1 MRAVKTPRLASADA
15 CASSAA
21 SSEIELKAAHLGT
34 STNAAAAAAD
44 SQPAARPPPQISW
57 RRHVLRSAKV
67 LTYLVLWY
75 AISITLTLYNKWLF
89 AFYGLKFPLLVTS
102 LHIFLK
108 VPACRLC
115 MYIFSVPTVK
125 WSGARGV
132 RVLLLE
138 VMPSGVA
145 TAADI
150 GLSNL
155 SYLFITVTYY
165 TIIKSSVPIWIMAF
179 SAFYGLLKLRPSL
192 VGVILCIVGGIVL
205 TTLHEGDDD
214 ASGLS
219 SNATNATLP
228 ALARQLRRRL
238 HDGGDAETPDPLL
251 GSLLVLGASLSAGFR
266 WAATQMLLTSR
277 APPPG
282 ASPAAAAAAQDAARP
297 RRKPRTPYWE
307 GLNPLT
313 LLYYSMPFGF
323 LALLPLACA
332 LEMREAIS
340 YFASIESGWQL
351 IEVCLLLSIGGFLA
365 FFLLLAEL
373 RVVQLSSGLTLSVA
387 GIFKEVL
394 TVACSAIFLGDH
406 LTLWNVGGL
415 GLCIIGIGMYNRIR
429 LLESAEEEVMD
440 TDDSRHSDAF
450 DSASLRHVQPV
461 DR

>member
-1 MRAVKTPRLASADA
+1 MLQ
-15 CASSAA
+15 
-21 SSEIELKAAHLGT
+21 
-34 STNAAAAAAD
+34 
-44 SQPAARPPPQISW
+44 QPHQ
-57 RRHVLRSAKV
+57 V

-179 SAFYGLLKLRPSL
+179 SAFYGLLKLRASL

-214 ASGLS
+214 ASGPRAMQRMLRCPLWRA
-219 SNATNATLP
+219 NCADGCTMAEMP
-228 ALARQLRRRL
+228 RRRIRCL
-238 HDGGDAETPDPLL
+238 AACLYWVRRSLPEISMGGDAD
-251 GSLLVLGASLSAGFR
+251 A
-266 WAATQMLLTSR
+266 LTSR

-282 ASPAAAAAAQDAARP
+282 AAPAAAAAAQDAARP
-297 RRKPRTPYWE
+297 RRKRRTPYWE

-323 LALLPLACA
+323 WRCCRSRARSRCVRPSATLLPS
-332 LEMREAIS
+332 R
-340 YFASIESGWQL
+340 
-351 IEVCLLLSIGGFLA
+351 
-365 FFLLLAEL
+365 
-373 RVVQLSSGLTLSVA
+373 
-387 GIFKEVL
+387 
-394 TVACSAIFLGDH
+394 
-406 LTLWNVGGL
+406 VGG
-415 GLCIIGIGMYNRIR
+415 N
-429 LLESAEEEVMD
+429 
-440 TDDSRHSDAF
+440 
-450 DSASLRHVQPV
+450 
-461 DR
+461 